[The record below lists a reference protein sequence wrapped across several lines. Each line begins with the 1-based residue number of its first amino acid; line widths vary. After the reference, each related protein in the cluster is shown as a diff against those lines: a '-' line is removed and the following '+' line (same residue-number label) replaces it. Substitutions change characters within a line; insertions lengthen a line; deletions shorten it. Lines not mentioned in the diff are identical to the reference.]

1 MINYFTAPNHRLSTL
16 ALSQEATTAM
26 ATLSDVH
33 QQQASLEASLHQRM
47 SEFEAQLKLSSEP
60 SSLSRLHNDFM
71 NFKENVCGILKMLR
85 LQINE
90 LSRATDV
97 LEMRHRRKC
106 LLFGG
111 IAEVPKEDTSA
122 LICRVLEEQL
132 QIKDVNPASF
142 KACHR
147 LGSGTGGRPRP
158 ILVRFA
164 DHSVKT
170 SVWKKKTALKGTS
183 TVISEFLTRRRQNLF
198 LEARKRFGITN
209 CWSLDGN
216 IYAKLPDGKRRN
228 ITTEDDLEFAK
239 RTAAAE
245 LQGDCPEIEK
255 TSAGPSTSQRSRRA
269 AAAGKSK

>member
-1 MINYFTAPNHRLSTL
+1 
-16 ALSQEATTAM
+16 M

-33 QQQASLEASLHQRM
+33 RQQTSLEASLHQRM
-47 SEFEAQLKLSSEP
+47 SEFEEQLKRSSEP
-60 SSLSRLHNDFM
+60 SSLSRLYEDYRA
-71 NFKENVCGILKMLR
+71 FKENVCGILQMLR
-85 LQINE
+85 TQINE

-111 IAEVPKEDTSA
+111 IAEVPKEDSSS
-122 LICRVLEEQL
+122 LICRVLEDQL
-132 QIKDVNPASF
+132 HIKDVVPASF

-170 SVWKKKTALKGTS
+170 AVWKKKSALKGTT
-183 TVISEFLTRRRQNLF
+183 TVISGFLTRRRQDLF

-216 IYAKLPDGKRRN
+216 IYAKLPDGKRRH
-228 ITTEDDLEFAK
+228 ITCEDDLEFSKQAVPAEPQRDSPVIEK
-239 RTAAAE
+239 STAA
-245 LQGDCPEIEK
+245 G
-255 TSAGPSTSQRSRRA
+255 SSTSQRSKR
-269 AAAGKSK
+269 AGKSK